1 MITSAITFALLSLL
15 FAGFNDVLFKR
26 YASQDRSRG
35 AYVFGIGVVWGL
47 LQLGYASIQ
56 GSDITLDSTSLMYGL
71 AAGLVVTVSNLLL
84 LESLTHIDASL
95 GSTVYRL
102 NTVGVVILA
111 LLFLNED
118 LDGLKALGIGLGVA
132 AVALLYH
139 PGGHGEARG
148 SRFTVFFALVVLAS
162 LLRAV
167 YGVLSKAGLNA
178 GADLQTM
185 LILAALCWI
194 GGGYL
199 YARLREKR
207 FRLTRKKLLYAS
219 ISGVLVFLIV
229 NFLLLAIE
237 TGQAS
242 IVIPI
247 ANMSFVIALIVS
259 VALGMERLNAAKLA
273 AVAMAIGSIAV
284 LASAP

>member
-35 AYVFGIGVVWGL
+35 AYGFGIGVGWGL
-47 LQLGYASIQ
+47 LQLGYA
-56 GSDITLDSTSLMYGL
+56 GVLDSSISLSSASLMYGL
-71 AAGLVVTVSNLLL
+71 GAGLLVTASNLLL

-111 LLFLNED
+111 LIFLNED
-118 LDGLKALGIGLGVA
+118 MDWLKAMGIALGLA
-132 AVALLYH
+132 AVILLYH

-148 SRFTVFFALVVLAS
+148 SRFALFFALVVLAS

-167 YGVLSKAGLNA
+167 YGVVSKAGLNA

-185 LILAALCWI
+185 LMLAALCWI

-207 FRLTRKKLLYAS
+207 FRLTPKKLLYAGM
-219 ISGVLVFLIV
+219 SGVLVFLIV

-247 ANMSFVIALIVS
+247 ANMSFVIALTLS
-259 VALGMERLNAAKLA
+259 VALGMERLSAAKVVAVILA
-273 AVAMAIGSIAV
+273 TGSIIV
-284 LASAP
+284 LAIAP